1 MPTSIP
7 DLDTFLDSDSRQ
19 AAITF
24 ATNAFYSPDLKKDQ
38 DAAKEA
44 FNRNVLHSLGQT
56 VEPQVFLVVREALEK
71 GWQLFYCTHGFRPEN
86 EDGEGTPAQLEW
98 EDKLDDMV
106 ADVFEGDLR
115 QAIGISWTE
124 EVTVDTQAFDY
135 TKRDELALNAAA
147 KYVEAIKARTV
158 NKAMAAFGFVEHA
171 DATGPSFEK
180 VWEAIKGEDAEAT
193 ALGFQAARRAVE
205 EILISYVHGRGEDLD
220 LDELQDVLAQAADR
234 DPLIASS
241 AISHLGG
248 EPDEHHPAFRIYATD
263 AGSNWLQDVI
273 GTAIEGELTPMAG
286 DVEATLVE
294 DMTAPEIVEGDPS
307 IVVDPKPDEMPDIP
321 DSLKRDKKAKKP
333 KKGKKAK
340 KSDQASGNVAPA
352 TLIAASEPDSAAE
365 ADPVVSPTAPGAG
378 EGLPDPSVALAAL
391 QTLRDHT
398 NMSDAEIGK
407 ELAVSRA
414 SVSSYARNKG
424 KWDPERSHYEALRGM
439 LMTSKTAIDA
449 ALMSLPQ

>member
-7 DLDTFLDSDSRQ
+7 NLDTFLDSDSRQ

-86 EDGEGTPAQLEW
+86 EDGDGTAAQLEW

-135 TKRDELALNAAA
+135 SKRDELALNAAT

-171 DATGPSFEK
+171 DATSPAFEK

-193 ALGFQAARRAVE
+193 ALSFQSARRAVE
-205 EILISYVHGRGEDLD
+205 EILISYVHARGDELD

-263 AGSNWLQDVI
+263 AGSSWLQDVI

-294 DMTAPEIVEGDPS
+294 EEPIIEEVLITEQGET
-307 IVVDPKPDEMPDIP
+307 EMPDIP
-321 DSLKRDKKAKKP
+321 EKLRRDKKDKKP

-340 KSDQASGNVAPA
+340 KSDQASDNVAPA
-352 TLIAASEPDSAAE
+352 TTIETSEPDSAAE
-365 ADPVVSPTAPGAG
+365 ADPVVSPTAPGADTDP
-378 EGLPDPSVALAAL
+378 LPDPSVALAAL

-398 NMSDAEIGK
+398 NMSDVDIGK

-414 SVSSYARNKG
+414 SVSSYARGKG